1 MMVPSVLLAPGATPV
16 YAAPEL
22 LRSLQL
28 QFEDFDLAEPGLWTN
43 GPSADWWAVGIVLFE
58 LLTGEVPFCGKAAT
72 KASENIDSL
81 CKEEWEDHE
90 GVLQA
95 HQSWMQACELAF
107 QTGRE
112 FEAASARFLCCGGSS
127 PTLKADSRVGHGRS
141 AAKDETNSSKWWKVL
156 QPAKRRQQ
164 RSRDVAAYTDASV
177 HSQNGAVQADS
188 FHTAF
193 QGVIFGES
201 RQADQQVTEELPQ
214 AMADAV
220 QTAAA
225 DGFDTMSVALPKQ
238 AARVRAVS
246 VTASASSAHEPQC
259 RACSCNMVCNVS
271 LDDEGEV
278 VKQQCLAG
286 LEDVQLVGS
295 APLPVE
301 LQ

>member
-1 MMVPSVLLAPGATPV
+1 M
-16 YAAPEL
+16 
-22 LRSLQL
+22 LQ
-28 QFEDFDLAEPGLWTN
+28 
-43 GPSADWWAVGIVLFE
+43 
-58 LLTGEVPFCGKAAT
+58 
-72 KASENIDSL
+72 
-81 CKEEWEDHE
+81 
-90 GVLQA
+90 
-95 HQSWMQACELAF
+95 MQACELAF

-112 FEAASARFLCCGGSS
+112 VQHTLLDRIRQCSAAPDQAASFFLQLFHPVPHERVKAIGHAWCASTVMSMLDEMGRDAQAPAAAAEDKAR
-127 PTLKADSRVGHGRS
+127 LK
-141 AAKDETNSSKWWKVL
+141 T
-156 QPAKRRQQ
+156 
-164 RSRDVAAYTDASV
+164 
-177 HSQNGAVQADS
+177 ADS